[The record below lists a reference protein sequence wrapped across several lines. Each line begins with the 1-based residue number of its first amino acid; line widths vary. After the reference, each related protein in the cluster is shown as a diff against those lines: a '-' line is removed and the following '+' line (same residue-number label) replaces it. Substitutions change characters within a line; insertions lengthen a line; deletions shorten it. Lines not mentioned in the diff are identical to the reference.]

1 MNNRIKELAVQAGLI
16 FAENN
21 TMGRKKLRY
30 EERRFAELLIAD
42 IDKIVDDMYQTYPL
56 EQAVVLLDFDFITK
70 EHFYGLRNEN

>member
-1 MNNRIKELAVQAGLI
+1 MNARIKELARESHIDVYGLGKDRDKWE
-16 FAENN
+16 ACLE
-21 TMGRKKLRY
+21 K
-30 EERRFAELLIAD
+30 FAELMLKD